1 VNTRK
6 GVLPLAGQP
15 YKDAS
20 ISSNINVPAGSDT
33 ADNLSLRA
41 MIAAHIG
48 ALSQI
53 SAGLGDTVVNG
64 VL

>member
-1 VNTRK
+1 
-6 GVLPLAGQP
+6 
-15 YKDAS
+15 
-20 ISSNINVPAGSDT
+20 
-33 ADNLSLRA
+33 